1 MKYLT
6 THILNFIP
14 CKEPLKTSLRCFI
27 CLGLGATL
35 DADEVMD
42 VGPDL
47 FNCELEGEF
56 EEIRLTTVFTL
67 DPLGVGDSGL

>member
-1 MKYLT
+1 MLLKRL
-6 THILNFIP
+6 P
-14 CKEPLKTSLRCFI
+14 CKEPLNTSFRCFI

-35 DADEVMD
+35 DAEEVMD

-47 FNCELEGEF
+47 FNWEVDGEL